1 MSGATGAGWWRV
13 LAAVL
18 IVLAPFATATVAAP
32 AAAQDVLSQP
42 NTSAPPLAAPAAKQA
57 LPSQQPAATSAPPLA
72 APAAKQGLPSQQS
85 KGMIIRDILIQG
97 NQRVENGTV
106 LSYMLIKPGD
116 PYDAGRVDKSLKAL
130 YATGLFADVTIHT
143 EGDILIVNVV
153 ENPIINRLVFE
164 GNSRLSDET
173 LEQEIQSRPR
183 LVYSRAT
190 VERDANRILELYRRG
205 GRFAATVQPKVIQL
219 PENRV
224 DLVFEISEG
233 GVTLVEKI
241 NFIGNHAFSDDTLRG
256 VILTK
261 ETQWYK
267 FFATDDTYDPDR
279 LSFDRELLRRF
290 YLHNG
295 YADFRVV
302 SAVAELAPNKDRF
315 FITFTVDEGERYKFG
330 KITIENHLRDL
341 DADELRRLVTT
352 RQGRWYDAEK
362 VEHVIDDLTDFAGRF
377 GYAFVDIQPDV
388 KRDPETRT
396 IVLTYIINEGRRVF
410 VERIDIT
417 GNTRTLDKVVRREMR
432 LIEGD
437 AFNTA
442 RLRLSQQKI
451 RNLGFFEKVE
461 VTNEAGS
468 APDRT
473 VVKVAVEEKSTGEL
487 QVGAGYSSTEGLLGN
502 FSVREKNFLGRGQDL
517 GLFLLLSQRTQQI
530 DLSFT
535 EPYFLDRNVSAGFDV
550 FSVDRSFQNESRF
563 NQNSLGGTLRAGY
576 LITEPLRQTWHY
588 TIRQDNI
595 TNVST
600 AASVYIT
607 TQSGTTVT
615 SEIGQIL
622 LYDKRNDRFDPTEG
636 YYAQLE
642 TDYAGV
648 GGDIDYFKTEA
659 EMGYFYPFAPEW
671 TGTVIGRAGKI
682 VGVAGQMVRLSDR
695 FFLGQQ
701 EMRGFAISGIGP
713 RDANT
718 GDALG
723 GDEYYDGT
731 VELAFPL
738 GLPKAFGVGGR
749 AFSDFGTLTG
759 IDQTV
764 IPGNPILDSGS
775 IRMSVGAGLAWRSPF
790 GPVRV
795 DLGFP
800 VVKENYDKTEL
811 IRFNFGTRF

>member
-1 MSGATGAGWWRV
+1 MSGTIGAGWRR
-13 LAAVL
+13 LFAAL
-18 IVLAPFATATVAAP
+18 LFVLAPSAM
-32 AAAQDVLSQP
+32 AQDATFPPPQ
-42 NTSAPPLAAPAAKQA
+42 SAPPLAAPAAKQA
-57 LPSQQPAATSAPPLA
+57 LPSQQPAAPLA
-72 APAAKQGLPSQQS
+72 APAAKQGLPSQQQPS
-85 KGMIIRDILIQG
+85 PQGMIIRDILIQG

-106 LSYMLIKPGD
+106 LSYMLVKPGD
-116 PYDAGRVDKSLKAL
+116 PYDASRVDRSLKAL

-143 EGDILIVNVV
+143 EGDILIVTVV
-153 ENPIINRLVFE
+153 ENPIINRLAFE

-173 LEQEIQSRPR
+173 LENEIQSRPR

-224 DLVFEISEG
+224 DLVFEINEG
-233 GVTLVEKI
+233 GVTLIESI
-241 NFIGNHAFSDDTLRG
+241 NFIGNHAFSDDTLRN

-261 ETQWYK
+261 ETRWYK
-267 FFATDDTYDPDR
+267 FFSTDDTYDPDR

-330 KITIENHLRDL
+330 KVTVESHLRDL
-341 DADELRRLVTT
+341 DPDELRRIVTT
-352 RQGRWYDAEK
+352 RQGRWYDAEA
-362 VEHVIDDLTDFAGRF
+362 VEKVIDNMTDFAGRF

-388 KRDPETRT
+388 RRDPETRT
-396 IVLTYIINEGRRVF
+396 IALTYIINEGRRVF
-410 VERIDIT
+410 VERIEIS
-417 GNTRTLDKVVRREMR
+417 GNTRTLDKVIRREMR

-461 VTNEAGS
+461 TTNEPGS

-473 VVKVAVEEKSTGEL
+473 VVKVVIEEKSTGEL
-487 QVGAGYSSTEGLLGN
+487 QIGAGFSSTEGLLGN
-502 FSVREKNFLGRGQDL
+502 FSVRERNFLGRGQDL
-517 GLFLLLSQRTQQI
+517 GLFLLVSQRTQQI

-535 EPYFLDRNVSAGFDV
+535 EPYFLDSNISAGFDV
-550 FSVDRSFQNESRF
+550 FSIDRSFQDESRF
-563 NQNSLGGTLRAGY
+563 NQDSLGMTLRSGY

-595 TNVST
+595 TNVS
-600 AASVYIT
+600 AGASVYIQA
-607 TQSGTTVT
+607 QSGKTVT

-622 LYDKRNDRFDPTEG
+622 LYDKRNDRFDPTDG
-636 YYAQLE
+636 YYVQVG

-648 GGDIDYFKTEA
+648 GGDVDYFRTRGEL
-659 EMGYFYPFAPEW
+659 GYFYPFAAEW
-671 TGTVIGRAGKI
+671 TGTIIGRAGKI
-682 VGVAGQMVRLSDR
+682 VGLAGDMVRISER

-713 RDANT
+713 RDALTN
-718 GDALG
+718 DALG
-723 GDEYYDGT
+723 GNEYYDGT
-731 VELAFPL
+731 MEMAFPL

-749 AFSDFGTLTG
+749 AFTDFGTLTG
-759 IDQTV
+759 IDATPV
-764 IPGNPILDSGS
+764 PGSPILDSGS
-775 IRMSVGAGLAWRSPF
+775 IRVSVGAGVAWRSPF

-800 VVKENYDKTEL
+800 VVKEPYDKTEL